1 VRRHS
6 YLSLG
11 SNLGDPVANLRAC
24 IERLGDLGEVRQI
37 SSFYSTEPMELREQ
51 PWFVN
56 CAIELETELTA
67 GQLLAGVQTIEAGLG
82 RVREISKGPRT
93 IDIDILLFGS
103 SVIQEGTLQIPHP
116 AMHERRFV
124 LAPLTEIAPN
134 VMHPILQKTAT
145 EILSQLGTAGGVVKR
160 LASR

>member
-1 VRRHS
+1 
-6 YLSLG
+6 
-11 SNLGDPVANLRAC
+11 
-24 IERLGDLGEVRQI
+24 
-37 SSFYSTEPMELREQ
+37 MELREQ

-67 GQLLAGVQTIEAGLG
+67 EQLLAGVQTIEAGLG

-134 VMHPILQKTAT
+134 VVHPILQKTAT

>member
-1 VRRHS
+1 MRRHS

-11 SNLGDPVANLRAC
+11 SNLGDPAANLRAC

-67 GQLLAGVQTIEAGLG
+67 EQLLAGVQTIEAGLG

-103 SVIQEGTLQIPHP
+103 SVIQAGALQIPHP

-134 VMHPILQKTAT
+134 VVHPILRKTAT